1 MREFVGVLGREYNS
15 LHIYDLHSIPK
26 NVLAPIGI
34 VIEVKINIIIG
45 LLKLIEQGKWV
56 KN

>member
-26 NVLAPIGI
+26 NVLVPIGI
-34 VIEVKINIIIG
+34 FCLSSSITNSLLRYKLLQFINP
-45 LLKLIEQGKWV
+45 
-56 KN
+56 